1 MRAPFERTQP
11 PILAPHPAPLHT
23 HTHCLPSP
31 KAPSASPLPWPI
43 QPCPP
48 GPEHKTLQVEDVLNV
63 IELERPE
70 GIIVQFGGQTPLKLA
85 GALDAALKKNPIPC
99 ASGEHPATAPTHAH
113 QGRRCVLV

>member
-1 MRAPFERTQP
+1 MSAPNLQSSLR
-11 PILAPHPAPLHT
+11 IPHVSTPTPTACHRQRRRQ
-23 HTHCLPSP
+23 
-31 KAPSASPLPWPI
+31 PLPY
-43 QPCPP
+43 P
-48 GPEHKTLQVEDVLNV
+48 GQSSPALPALEHKTLQVEDVLNV